1 MMTAPN
7 RRAVIAG
14 LTGLVTAASLNR
26 SFAQGAPE
34 TSYPTRNITLV
45 VPFAPGG
52 STDILARIV
61 GGHLQESLGQ
71 PVVIE
76 NRTGASGNIGTATVA
91 RAAPD
96 GYTFLFNTMS
106 VHTMN
111 HALFASMPFD
121 GVKDFSPIAMLAYV
135 TNTMVV
141 HPSVP
146 AKTVAE
152 FIDYAKAN
160 PGKIAYASA
169 GVGSTNHL
177 CAAMFEKMTG
187 VQMVHVPYRGGAP
200 AIVDTVGGQTQL
212 FFTAGTQSLEH
223 VKAGKLRLLAV
234 TEGKRS
240 SLLPDVPTVGETVPG
255 YEMSVWYGAFGPAGM
270 PRTIVTKL
278 NAEISRILFLP
289 DVKMKMADIAVE
301 VAKMTPEELGALTRS
316 DAEKWGRIIKE
327 LGVTVQL

>member
-1 MMTAPN
+1 MTVPT
-7 RRAVIAG
+7 RRAVV
-14 LTGLVTAASLNR
+14 TGLGGLVAASALR
-26 SFAQGAPE
+26 IPFAHAADAP
-34 TSYPTRNITLV
+34 YPTRNITLI
-45 VPFAPGG
+45 VPFAAGG
-52 STDILARIV
+52 STDILARLV
-61 GGHLQESLGQ
+61 GGYLQQAFGEA
-71 PVVIE
+71 VVVE
-76 NRTGASGNIGTATVA
+76 NRTGASGNIGTAMVA

-135 TNTMVV
+135 TNTMIV

-146 AKTVAE
+146 ANNVRE
-152 FIDYAKAN
+152 FIEYAKAN

-169 GVGSTNHL
+169 GPGSTNHL
-177 CAAMFEKMTG
+177 CAALFEKMTG

-200 AIVDTVGGQTQL
+200 AVADTVGGQTQL

-270 PRTIVTKL
+270 PRTIVARL
-278 NAEISRILFLP
+278 NAEINRILFLP
-289 DVKMKMADIAVE
+289 DVKNKMADIAVE
-301 VAKMTPEELGALTRS
+301 VAKMTPEELGTLTHN
-316 DAEKWGRIIKE
+316 DAEKWGKLIKE
-327 LGVTVQL
+327 